1 MKKISQ
7 LTTDEALDV
16 FCELTPHINDIISDE
31 ELVEEIKRK
40 IDKNDDGEL
49 SRIEMLRFGVDKI
62 NKIISIVLKK
72 KRDALL
78 GIIAAMTDSELEDIE
93 KQNII
98 ITLAQVKDLAKD
110 KDLMDFV
117 RSCLNSEKSE

>member
-40 IDKNDDGEL
+40 LDKNGDGEL

-62 NKIISIVLKK
+62 NKIIPIVLKK
-72 KRDALL
+72 KREALL
-78 GIIAAMTDSELEDIE
+78 GIIAVMTNSELEDIK

-98 ITLAQVKDLAKD
+98 ITLAQVIDLAKD

>member
-40 IDKNDDGEL
+40 IDKNGDGEL

-62 NKIISIVLKK
+62 NKIIPIVLKK
-72 KRDALL
+72 KREALL
-78 GIIAAMTDSELEDIE
+78 GIIAVMTDSELEDIK

-98 ITLAQVKDLAKD
+98 ITLAQVRDLAKD

>member
-78 GIIAAMTDSELEDIE
+78 GIIAAMTDSELEDIK

>member
-1 MKKISQ
+1 MRKISQ

-16 FCELTPHINDIISDE
+16 FCELTPHINEIVSDD
-31 ELVEEIKRK
+31 ELLSEIKRK
-40 IDKNDDGEL
+40 LDKNGDSKLTRGEL
-49 SRIEMLRFGVDKI
+49 LLFGVEKI
-62 NKIISIVLKK
+62 NKIIPIVLKK

-78 GIIAAMTDSELEDIE
+78 GIIAAMTDSELEDIK

-98 ITLAQVKDLAKD
+98 ITLAQVRDLAKD

>member
-7 LTTDEALDV
+7 LTTDEALDI

-40 IDKNDDGEL
+40 LDKNGDGEL

-62 NKIISIVLKK
+62 NKIIPIVLKK
-72 KRDALL
+72 KREALL
-78 GIIAAMTDSELEDIE
+78 GIIAVMTDSELEDIK

-98 ITLAQVKDLAKD
+98 ITLAQVRDLAKD

>member
-40 IDKNDDGEL
+40 IDKNGDGEL

-62 NKIISIVLKK
+62 NKIIPIVLKK

-78 GIIAAMTDSELEDIE
+78 GIIAVMTDSELEDIK

>member
-1 MKKISQ
+1 MKKISK

-16 FCELTPHINDIISDE
+16 FCELTPHINEIVSDDELIS
-31 ELVEEIKRK
+31 EIKRK
-40 IDKNDDGEL
+40 LDKNGDSKLTRGEL
-49 SRIEMLRFGVDKI
+49 LLFGVEKI
-62 NKIISIVLKK
+62 NNIILIVLKK

-78 GIIAAMTDSELEDIE
+78 SIVAVMAGCELEKI
-93 KQNII
+93 KSQNFLK
-98 ITLAQVKDLAKD
+98 TGVMVRDLAKD

>member
-16 FCELTPHINDIISDE
+16 FCEITPYINDIISDE

-40 IDKNDDGEL
+40 IDKNGDGEL

-62 NKIISIVLKK
+62 NKIIPIVLKK

-78 GIIAAMTDSELEDIE
+78 GIIAAMTDSELEDIK

-117 RSCLNSEKSE
+117 RSCMNSEKSE

>member
-16 FCELTPHINDIISDE
+16 FCELTPYINDIISDE

-40 IDKNDDGEL
+40 IDKNGDGEL

-62 NKIISIVLKK
+62 NKIIPIVLKK
-72 KRDALL
+72 KREALL
-78 GIIAAMTDSELEDIE
+78 GIIAVMTDSELEDIK

-98 ITLAQVKDLAKD
+98 ITLAQVRDLAKD

>member
-1 MKKISQ
+1 MRKISQ

-16 FCELTPHINDIISDE
+16 LCELTPHINGIISDE
-31 ELVEEIKRK
+31 ELLDEIKRK
-40 IDKNDDGEL
+40 LDKNGDGEI
-49 SRIEMLRFGVDKI
+49 SRIEMIRFGVEKMDKI
-62 NKIISIVLKK
+62 IPIVLKK

-78 GIIAAMTDSELEDIE
+78 SVVAILAEQDLDDVK

-98 ITLAQVKDLAKD
+98 KTGAQVRELAKD

-117 RSCLNSEKSE
+117 RSCLSAEKSE

>member
-40 IDKNDDGEL
+40 IDKNGDGEL

-62 NKIISIVLKK
+62 NKIIPIVLKK
-72 KRDALL
+72 KRDAML
-78 GIIAAMTDSELEDIE
+78 GIIAVMTDSELEDIK

>member
-16 FCELTPHINDIISDE
+16 FCELTPYINDIVSDE

-40 IDKNDDGEL
+40 IDKNGDGEL

-62 NKIISIVLKK
+62 NKIIPIVLKK
-72 KRDALL
+72 KREALL
-78 GIIAAMTDSELEDIE
+78 GIIAVMTDSELEDIK

-98 ITLAQVKDLAKD
+98 ITLAQVRDLAKD

>member
-7 LTTDEALDV
+7 LTTDEALVV
-16 FCELTPHINDIISDE
+16 FCELTPYINDIISDE

-40 IDKNDDGEL
+40 IDKNGDGEL

-62 NKIISIVLKK
+62 NKIIPIVLKK
-72 KRDALL
+72 KREALL
-78 GIIAAMTDSELEDIE
+78 GIIAVMTDSELEDIK

-98 ITLAQVKDLAKD
+98 ITLAQVRDLAKD

>member
-40 IDKNDDGEL
+40 IDNNGDGEL

-62 NKIISIVLKK
+62 NKIIPIVLKK
-72 KRDALL
+72 KRDGLL
-78 GIIAAMTDSELEDIE
+78 GIIAVMTDSELEDIK

-98 ITLAQVKDLAKD
+98 ITLAQMRDLAKD